1 MPALNIPKDDRAGL
15 ALLRELPQPVLSDL
29 VLAIE
34 KSPASPTVKNMSP
47 DDVERIMDTLRTMYT
62 IRAIHEV
69 PLDEFVSD
77 ICESLLE
84 HGELKA
90 EDEPKYR
97 DRLGKVLDIE
107 ALNVAAKALSLQNE
121 NERNFCS
128 ARILTDAR
136 PVFGNNVSAPPA
148 ATVITHTMKL
158 SYHEGAGGRIHDFYV
173 VFGSSDLA
181 DLREVLDR
189 AEKKAKSLRNFFSAT
204 NMRFID
210 PQEK

>member
-1 MPALNIPKDDRAGL
+1 M
-15 ALLRELPQPVLSDL
+15 RELPEVILNDL
-29 VLAIE
+29 ILAIE
-34 KSPASPTVKNMSP
+34 KSPASPTVKSMSP
-47 DDVERIMDTLRTMYT
+47 DGVAKIMDTLKTMYT

-84 HGELKA
+84 HGELNA
-90 EDEPKYR
+90 EDAPRYR
-97 DRLGKVLDIE
+97 ARLGKVLDIE
-107 ALNVAAKALSLQNE
+107 ALNVAAKAVSLQNE

-136 PVFGNNVSAPPA
+136 PVFGNDVSAPPA

-158 SYHEGAGGRIHDFYV
+158 SYHEGAGGRIHDIYV
-173 VFGSSDLA
+173 VFGSSDLS

-189 AEKKAKSLRNFFSAT
+189 AEEKAKSLRNFFGAT
-204 NMRFID
+204 NIRFID
-210 PQEK
+210 PQKE